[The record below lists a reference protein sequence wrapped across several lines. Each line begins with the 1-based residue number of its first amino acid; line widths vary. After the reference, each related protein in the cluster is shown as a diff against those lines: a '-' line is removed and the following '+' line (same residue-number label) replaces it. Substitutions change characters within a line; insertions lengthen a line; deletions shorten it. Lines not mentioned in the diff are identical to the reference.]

1 MKSQEKNHKNE
12 KISFFKHNLDIV
24 LLVLVVV
31 IGAVFSFFQVF
42 KSIDYRFFDM
52 LLAAGKEIKNEDANI
67 VLIDIED
74 QSINEL
80 GSWPWTRDI
89 LGNVLIRM
97 KELGAYNAVF
107 DIEYLSESSF
117 GINDNI
123 GEITENAFTNGESA
137 IASSI
142 SEFARNIANRS
153 IGLNGVRAASADLIS
168 NEVDIVLYDMFNQ
181 ITNGLHKDNDLFF
194 GQAAQFFGNA
204 SLTINTRDVSV
215 DRSDEDR
222 EYAKER
228 FLFGNV
234 VDSERLINA
243 ENEKTVGTE
252 KGLRRDFVPAV
263 QKIMQH
269 ASTAGFTNVIVDGDG
284 SRRRVELLNFYD
296 GKFTG
301 QLAFAPLMKMLDL
314 QFMERKKN
322 ALVLHGVILPGS
334 NERRSITVPLDMNGH
349 MIINWAH
356 RPYED
361 SFKHAPVYNFY
372 FLDWEEK
379 QIVNDLLA
387 LYSADG
393 SSLDPHDAETF
404 LYASDVL
411 DIYYQSKAML
421 TSLLNKCK
429 GFDIEGKPVG
439 GGLTQ
444 DDYDMYFSM
453 RNEFFDNA
461 EALAEMCASFNGS
474 TGVEEIS
481 NLQMSLSVYR
491 EDFAAMQE
499 IFKDAFCIVGNS
511 ATGSTDLGTM
521 PFQNRYPNM
530 GTHANVVNT
539 IIQADFITE
548 YSPLWAIAG
557 IFVLAFVNLL
567 LSRKVSAAGKNIHGF
582 VYLLVPPALIVML
595 FILFRI
601 YIPITAPL
609 FVVIV
614 TYIAELALN
623 YVKTNEDKNTLKKGF
638 GAYVAPEV
646 VDQIVKNPGLLGLG
660 GMNKHMTALF
670 SDVQKFSAF
679 TEQINKAEGES
690 HGAVRLVEILN
701 GYLGVLSDAIM
712 ECRGTIDK
720 YVGDE
725 IVSFFGAPIDNPN
738 NAFDSCLAGIR
749 MKQAEDRYNEEHE
762 AELPLHPVTGE
773 PFLLKSR
780 VGCNTG
786 DMVVG
791 NMGTEKKLNYT
802 IMGNNVNLASR
813 LEGTNKEYDSWIM
826 ASESTWLEANSGE
839 NEGKIVARQL
849 DCVKVINVE
858 KPVQIYSIV
867 GLRSELTPEEIE
879 AAEIFNQ
886 GMEWYLKGRETPAMP
901 KDIADFKKA
910 IEFFEKAYK
919 CLEPRRQAIKDFISP
934 EKKMAM
940 RCQNYLKNGLPRGK
954 DGKLLPWDGVFTM
967 ATK

>member
-1 MKSQEKNHKNE
+1 MKSQEKNHKAE
-12 KISFFKHNLDIV
+12 KNSFVKHNLDI
-24 LLVLVVV
+24 LLLTLVALLG
-31 IGAVFSFFQVF
+31 ITFSFFQLF
-42 KSIDYRFFDM
+42 KTIDYKFFDLM
-52 LLAAGKEIKNEDANI
+52 LGAGKEIEGDDANI

-117 GINDNI
+117 GINENI
-123 GEITENAFTNGESA
+123 GEITEDAFANGEA
-137 IASSI
+137 VIASSI

-153 IGLNGVRAASADLIS
+153 IALNKVRDASDDLIS
-168 NEVDIVLYDMFNQ
+168 NEVDIALYDMFDK
-181 ITNGLHKDNDLFF
+181 ITSGMHKDNDLFF
-194 GQAAQFFGNA
+194 GQAAQFFGNT
-204 SLTINTRDVSV
+204 SLTINTRDVSIK
-215 DRSDEDR
+215 RSDEDR

-234 VDSERLINA
+234 VDSERLINT
-243 ENEKTVGTE
+243 ENERTVGTE
-252 KGLRRDFVPAV
+252 KGIQRDFVPAV
-263 QKIMQH
+263 QKIIKF
-269 ASTAGFTNVIVDGDG
+269 ARSAGFTNVIVDGDG

-301 QLAFAPLMKMLDL
+301 QLSFAPLMNMLDL
-314 QFMERKKN
+314 QFIERKKK
-322 ALVLHGVILPGS
+322 ALVLHGVLLPGH
-334 NERRSITVPLDMNGH
+334 NERRSISVPLDMNGH
-349 MIINWAH
+349 MIINWLH
-356 RPYED
+356 KTYED
-361 SFKHAPVYNFY
+361 SFKHSPVYNFY
-372 FLDWEEK
+372 FLDVEEK
-379 QIVNDLLA
+379 QVVNDLLA
-387 LYSADG
+387 LYNADG
-393 SSLDPHDAETF
+393 SGLDPHDAETF
-404 LYASDVL
+404 LYARDVL
-411 DIYYQSKAML
+411 DIYYQSKSML
-421 TSLLNKCK
+421 TSLLNRCK
-429 GFDIEGKPVG
+429 GFDIDGKAIG

-444 DDYDMYFSM
+444 EDYDMYFSM
-453 RNEFFDNA
+453 RNEFFDSA
-461 EALAEMCASFNGS
+461 EALAEMCASLDGS
-474 TGVEEIS
+474 TGIEEIG
-481 NLQMSLSVYR
+481 NLQMSVAIYK
-491 EDFAAMQE
+491 EDLAAMTE

-539 IIQADFITE
+539 ILQADFITE
-548 YSPLWAIAG
+548 YSPMWAIAG
-557 IFVLAFVNLL
+557 IFVLAFFNLI
-567 LSRKVSAAGKNIHGF
+567 LSRKVSTAGKNMHGF
-582 VYLLVPPALIVML
+582 VYLLIPPTLLALL

-601 YIPITAPL
+601 YIPMTAPL
-609 FVVIV
+609 FVVVV

-623 YVKTNEDKNTLKKGF
+623 YIRTNEDKNTLKKGF

-660 GMNKHMTALF
+660 GMNKRMTALF

-712 ECRGTIDK
+712 DCRGTIDK

-738 NAFDSCLAGIR
+738 NAFDSCVAGIR
-749 MKQAEDRYNEEHE
+749 MKQAEDRYNEEHL

-839 NEGKIVARQL
+839 NEGKIIARQL

-867 GLRSELTPEEIE
+867 GLRSELPPEEIE

-886 GMEWYLKGRETPAMP
+886 GMEWYLKGRESPATP

-919 CLEPRRQAIKDFISP
+919 CLEPRRQAIKDYVSP

-940 RCQNYLKNGLPRGK
+940 RCQNYLKNGLPLGK
-954 DGKLLPWDGVFTM
+954 DGKPLPWDGVFTM